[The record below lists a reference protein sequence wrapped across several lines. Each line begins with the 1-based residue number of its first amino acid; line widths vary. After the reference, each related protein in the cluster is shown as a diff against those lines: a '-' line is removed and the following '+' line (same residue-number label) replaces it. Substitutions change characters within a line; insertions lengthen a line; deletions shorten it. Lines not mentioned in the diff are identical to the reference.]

1 MSSSSSTS
9 SSTAGLRMS
18 APKRLSRGIVVL
30 LSVATGVSVANNY
43 YSQPLLDAMRGSLH
57 LSHGVAGLVVTLS
70 QIGYAIGLVFLL
82 PLGDLVQPRRL
93 VVGLTAVNAVALAVM
108 AGASSGAM
116 LLSAAVG
123 VGALSVVAQILVPFA
138 ATLAGEQERGRIVGT
153 VMSGLLL
160 GILLARTVAGLLAR
174 IGGWPTV
181 YWAAAALMVV
191 LAVALRIG
199 LPAERPQVRASYG
212 SLLRSVPALVRE
224 EPVLRLRMTY
234 GALSFAMFSTL
245 WTSMTFLLSGP
256 AYHYPVSVIG
266 LFGLVGAAGALGASL
281 TGRLADRGA
290 VHHTTGAGVLL
301 TLLSWFAIWLGGHSL
316 AALLAGII
324 VLDLAVQMV
333 HLSNQN
339 EIYRLR
345 PEARARLTSAYMT
358 AYFFGG
364 AVGSA
369 LSSYVFGAWGWPGVC
384 ALGAAIGV
392 ISLIVW
398 LTAQVTRRAHRRAP
412 GRP

>member
-1 MSSSSSTS
+1 MSSSSSV
-9 SSTAGLRMS
+9 AGARTP
-18 APKRLSRGIVVL
+18 APPRLGRGIVTL

-43 YSQPLLDAMRGSLH
+43 YAQPLLDAMRGSLH
-57 LSHGVAGLVVTLS
+57 LSHGLAGLVVTLA

-93 VVGLTAVNAVALAVM
+93 VVTLTAVNAAALAGM
-108 AGASSGAM
+108 AAASSGPM
-116 LLSAAVG
+116 LLGAAVV

-138 ATLAGEQERGRIVGT
+138 ATLAGEEERGRVVGT

-160 GILLARTVAGLLAR
+160 GILLARTAAGLLAR

-181 YWAAAALMVV
+181 YWAASALMVV
-191 LAVALRIG
+191 MAVALRFG
-199 LPAERPQVRASYG
+199 LPAARPPARASYG
-212 SLLRSVPALVRE
+212 ALLRSVPALVRE
-224 EPVLRLRMTY
+224 EPVLRLRMAY

-245 WTSMTFLLSGP
+245 WTSLTFLLSGP
-256 AYHYPVSVIG
+256 AYRYPVSVIG

-290 VHHTTGAGVLL
+290 VHLTTGAGVLL
-301 TLLSWFAIWLGGHSL
+301 LLLSWSGIWAGGRSL

-333 HLSNQN
+333 HISNQN

-369 LSSYVFGAWGWPGVC
+369 ASSYLFGAWGWPGVC
-384 ALGAAIGV
+384 AFGAAVGV
-392 ISLIVW
+392 VTLAVW
-398 LTAQVTRRAHRRAP
+398 LAARVRHRAP
-412 GRP
+412 TRP